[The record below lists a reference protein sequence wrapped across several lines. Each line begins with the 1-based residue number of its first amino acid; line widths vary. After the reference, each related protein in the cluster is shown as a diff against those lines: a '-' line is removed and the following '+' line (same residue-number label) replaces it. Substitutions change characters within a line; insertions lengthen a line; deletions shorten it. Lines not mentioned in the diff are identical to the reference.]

1 MSESKPDIAK
11 IQKELLNVKHPELK
25 KDIVSLGMV
34 SKIEPTDDGVSI
46 VLKTPNSD
54 RRMQIGMEAQIR
66 QVLSKIENT
75 GKPKIKFEVDQ
86 NMKFDEGNRIRGVK
100 KVIAI
105 GSGKGGVGKST
116 VTSNLAAACVNAGFK
131 VGIMDADIY
140 GPSIGKMFGSSGRVP
155 LKVEDDRIYPI
166 EKGGIK
172 IISFSFLVNEDQP
185 VVWRGPM
192 LGKAV
197 EQFLYDVVWG
207 ELDFLFV
214 DLPPGTGDVQLSL
227 AQLIDLDG
235 AILVTTPQQVALL
248 DANRA
253 AAMLNQVKIPILG
266 IVENMSEFVCPK
278 CGHSSA
284 IFSEGGGDKM
294 AKGLGVPKLG
304 GVPINME
311 IMQSGESGLP
321 LVLKDKDSAI
331 AKAYANILA
340 NLQEEI
346 KNWE

>member
-1 MSESKPDIAK
+1 MSSNKVDLNLV
-11 IQKELLNVKHPELK
+11 QKELSNVKYPGTK
-25 KDIVSLGMV
+25 KDLVTLGMLT
-34 SKIEPTDDGVSI
+34 KLEPADSGVSI
-46 VLKTPNSD
+46 FLRIPDGDKKIKEGIESEI
-54 RRMQIGMEAQIR
+54 QK
-66 QVLSKIENT
+66 VLSKLESVGT
-75 GKPKIKFEVDQ
+75 VKVKFVIDRE
-86 NMKFDEGNRIRGVK
+86 MKLDEGNRIPGVK

-116 VTSNLAAACVNAGFK
+116 VTTNLAAAAVNAGFK

-207 ELDFLFV
+207 ELDYLFI

-235 AILVTTPQQVALL
+235 AVLVTTPQSVALL
-248 DANRA
+248 DASKA
-253 AAMLNQVKIPILG
+253 AAMLTQVKIPIMG
-266 IVENMSEFVCPK
+266 VIENMSEFICPN
-278 CGHSSA
+278 CSHPSA
-284 IFSEGGGDKM
+284 IFSQGGGDQL
-294 AKGLGVPKLG
+294 AKSLKVKKLG
-304 GVPINME
+304 GVPITLE

-321 LVLKDKDSAI
+321 LVLKDKEGAV
-331 AKAYANILA
+331 AKAYSSIFA

-346 KNWE
+346 RNWE

>member
-1 MSESKPDIAK
+1 MSAK
-11 IQKELLNVKHPELK
+11 EIDRNAIQKVLMNVKHPDLK
-25 KDIVSLGMV
+25 KDIISLGMLGG
-34 SKIEPTDDGVSI
+34 IEATEDGVLII
-46 VLKTPNSD
+46 VKTQNPD
-54 RRMQIGMEAQIR
+54 RRAQLGLEAQIR
-66 QVLSKIENT
+66 QVLSKTENL
-75 GKPKIKFEVDQ
+75 GKIKIKFDVDP
-86 NMKFDEGNRIRGVK
+86 NLKVEEGNRIPGVK
-100 KVIAI
+100 KVIAV

-116 VTSNLAAACVNAGFK
+116 VTANLAAAAANAGLK

-140 GPSIGKMFGSSGRVP
+140 GPSIGKMFGSSGRVA
-155 LKVEDDRIYPI
+155 LKVED
-166 EKGGIK
+166 EKIHPVVKSGIK

-207 ELDFLFV
+207 ELDLLLI

-235 AILVTTPQQVALL
+235 AVLVTTPQSVALL

-253 AAMLNQVKIPILG
+253 AGMLNQVKIPILG
-266 IVENMSEFVCPK
+266 VVENMSEFICPN

-284 IFSEGGGDKM
+284 IFSKGGGEKM
-294 AKGLGVPKLG
+294 AKSLKVPMLG
-304 GVPINME
+304 GVPLTMD
-311 IMQSGESGLP
+311 IMDAGETGTP
-321 LVLKDKDSAI
+321 LVLKEKDGLVAQ
-331 AKAYANILA
+331 AYANILS
-340 NLQEEI
+340 NIQKEI

>member
-1 MSESKPDIAK
+1 MAEVKPDINL
-11 IQKELLNVKHPELK
+11 IQKQLLNVKHPELK
-25 KDIVSLGMV
+25 KDIITLGMV
-34 SKIEPTDDGVSI
+34 ASLEPNEEGISLLI
-46 VLKTPNSD
+46 KTPNAD
-54 RRMQIGMEAQIR
+54 RRMQIGLEAQIR
-66 QVLSKIENT
+66 QVLSKTEGV
-75 GKPKIKFEVDQ
+75 GKIKIKFEVDQ
-86 NMKFDEGNRIRGVK
+86 NMKLDDGNRIRGVK

-116 VTSNLAAACVNAGFK
+116 VTSNLAAAAVNAGLK

-140 GPSIGKMFGSSGRVP
+140 GPSIGKMFGSSGRVA
-155 LKVEDDRIYPI
+155 LKIENDKIYPL
-166 EKGGIK
+166 EKNGIK
-172 IISFSFLVNEDQP
+172 IISFAFLINEDQP

-207 ELDFLFV
+207 ELDILFI

-235 AILVTTPQQVALL
+235 AILVTTPQSVALL

-253 AAMLNQVKIPILG
+253 AAMLNQVKVPILG

-278 CGHSSA
+278 CGHASN
-284 IFSEGGGDKM
+284 IFSQGGGDKI
-294 AKGLGVPKLG
+294 ASSLGVKKLG
-304 GVPINME
+304 GVPITMD
-311 IMQSGESGLP
+311 IMQAGEAGVP
-321 LVLKDKDSAI
+321 FVAKEKDSVI
-331 AKAYANILA
+331 AKAYASILA

>member
-1 MSESKPDIAK
+1 MSEVKPDIAK

-116 VTSNLAAACVNAGFK
+116 VTSNLAAACVNAGLK

-155 LKVEDDRIYPI
+155 LKVEDDRIFPI

-294 AKGLGVPKLG
+294 AKALGVPKLG

-311 IMQSGESGLP
+311 IMQSGEAGLP
-321 LVLKDKDSAI
+321 LVLKDKESPV

-340 NLQEEI
+340 KLQEEI